1 MSVCDSVRISLA
13 YLSVDCNPEHFTF
26 KGYRLFT
33 ILLRV
38 ESDLVIDEQNPLVL
52 QECSELI
59 FGLAIRSILT
69 SLELDIE
76 QACVW

>member
-38 ESDLVIDEQNPLVL
+38 ESDLVIDEQNPLVH
-52 QECSELI
+52 EKFFKFFFC
-59 FGLAIRSILT
+59 LAVRSILT
-69 SLELDIE
+69 PLELDVE
-76 QACVW
+76 